1 MKNSIIENFTF
12 LCSESV
18 DILNLDFPI
27 AHFIIIFALCCSS
40 NLSFRR
46 KARRRK
52 YSQPSLNEHCFIL
65 FCLIRIF

>member
-18 DILNLDFPI
+18 DFLNLDFPI

-46 KARRRK
+46 KAIKRNK
-52 YSQPSLNEHCFIL
+52 MSNTIDWNGQL
-65 FCLIRIF
+65 